1 MDGSSPGITTITPP
15 TQHVVIFI
23 IFLPRFRRARAP
35 HVRADERPPGGGGGP
50 GAVLNCTYC
59 TVNTGVSVYF
69 KYRGIPWL
77 IFAQNL

>member
-50 GAVLNCTYC
+50 GAV
-59 TVNTGVSVYF
+59 F
-69 KYRGIPWL
+69 
-77 IFAQNL
+77 Q